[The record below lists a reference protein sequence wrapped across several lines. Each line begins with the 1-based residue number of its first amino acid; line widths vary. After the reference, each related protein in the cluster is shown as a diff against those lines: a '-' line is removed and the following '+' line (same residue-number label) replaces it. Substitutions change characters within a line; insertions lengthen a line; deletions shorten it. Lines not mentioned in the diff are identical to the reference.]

1 MYTGRE
7 NSTETNLWAKLV
19 KKLSRPLVG
28 GNYHLYFDNFFSSVS
43 LFEDLVED
51 GLYTCGTFRKDWKG
65 LPLAVKK
72 TKLGMIW

>member
-19 KKLSRPLVG
+19 TLSRPLVG
-28 GNYHLYFDNFFSSVS
+28 GNYHLYFDNFFYSVS

-51 GLYTCGTFRKDWKG
+51 GLYACKTFQKDQKG
-65 LPLAVKK
+65 LSLAVKN
-72 TKLGMIW
+72 TKLGILW